1 MIKKLEPLVI
11 LLLFLTLFLNGCAT
25 LRTVPHFT
33 IDTPKLYSG
42 TRMDLD
48 ARSQSP
54 DYILKKYNAEAPS
67 RPDLDLPFTFL
78 LDTVVLFPVTLP
90 IVIGQA
96 LFEG

>member
-1 MIKKLEPLVI
+1 MSKKFESHVI
-11 LLLFLTLFLNGCAT
+11 LFLLFALCLSGCAT

-33 IDTPKLYSG
+33 LDTPKLYSG

-48 ARSQSP
+48 ATHQEP
-54 DYILKKYNAEAPS
+54 DYILNKYNVEAPAHP
-67 RPDLDLPFTFL
+67 RLDLPLTFL

-90 IVIGQA
+90 IVVAEA